1 MSLCG
6 NQVWGAGRM
15 VRERTFQVLVI
26 TGYNWGIITALLF
39 PPPCFPSR
47 TTLCPECLSFSV
59 VAHPNP
65 INVWLKGHLLQQA
78 SLFSLGWQ
86 ELSLV

>member
-1 MSLCG
+1 MRQPDVG
-6 NQVWGAGRM
+6 GRQNGE
-15 VRERTFQVLVI
+15 RENFPS
-26 TGYNWGIITALLF
+26 TGYNWDIITALLF
-39 PPPCFPSR
+39 PPPCFPSC
-47 TTLCPECLSFSV
+47 TTICPECLSFSV

-78 SLFSLGWQ
+78 SLFSLAWQ